1 MPNDSLKDVMREI
14 ASRGYTPTLRRIVNV
29 GRNDQC
35 FCGSGKKYKKCCM
48 NKVESGYYQK
58 YSEEI

>member
-1 MPNDSLKDVMREI
+1 MYNDSLKDVMREI
-14 ASRGYTPTLRRIVNV
+14 ADRDYTPTLRRIINV
-29 GRNDQC
+29 GRNEQC

-48 NKVESGYYQK
+48 SKVESGYYQK